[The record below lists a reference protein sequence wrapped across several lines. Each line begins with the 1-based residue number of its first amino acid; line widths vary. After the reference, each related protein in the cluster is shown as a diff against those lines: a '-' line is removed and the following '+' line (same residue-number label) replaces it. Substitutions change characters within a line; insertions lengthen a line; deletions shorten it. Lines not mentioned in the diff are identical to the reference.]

1 MRQPSGA
8 TQDVFNADSI
18 SKDLNVQLFKQMGG
32 QEYIGANIP
41 IDGVSV
47 WMALDSD
54 SLDHPNLNFQID
66 QRFQAQLFGRDLVV
80 NFNAHNFQFDAHG
93 KLLTTNPPVAAGDGA
108 NTDANPASGNLR
120 LDIDA
125 VYQLTSVFRIGIA
138 DTNAHESSNDTS
150 CCSSWIRIDYSHGLD
165 LDKIHLNFY

>member
-1 MRQPSGA
+1 MP
-8 TQDVFNADSI
+8 
-18 SKDLNVQLFKQMGG
+18 
-32 QEYIGANIP
+32 GANIP

-150 CCSSWIRIDYSHGLD
+150 LAAAAGSGSTTASGLSDLGQDSSEFLLRRELPIWWICWSIATIS
-165 LDKIHLNFY
+165 